1 MRGGPTSVSLF
12 QTLCRTLCRN
22 YPSSSLDLGVEGI
35 AGRDRGK
42 CWQGNAP
49 QDQRHGGW
57 ILNTERQSGRQSEDK
72 VRKLLD
78 SSRQDVQTPGPG
90 PLTRRVFDAEVIWD
104 WQFVAITTTL

>member
-78 SSRQDVQTPGPG
+78 SSRQDVQTPGTAQRGCPHQ
-90 PLTRRVFDAEVIWD
+90 AKHSASVIKHPRSPPP
-104 WQFVAITTTL
+104 